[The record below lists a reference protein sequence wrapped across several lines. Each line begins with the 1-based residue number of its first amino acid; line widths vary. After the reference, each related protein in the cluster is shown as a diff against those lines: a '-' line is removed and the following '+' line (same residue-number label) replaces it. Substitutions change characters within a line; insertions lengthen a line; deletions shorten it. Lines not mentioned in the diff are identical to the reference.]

1 MNFREYREMIK
12 DLPYTDTLKYAQAYM
27 WLHPDRLPL
36 GLVSVRQDAPAII
49 KIPDMTTNGYGRKV
63 PVVSVSKDAFA
74 GHDELTDIILP
85 STLQSIP
92 AGAFAGCSKLKRIVI
107 PRKINIIREGTFSGC
122 EKLEDVYFEGSMEEW
137 KKINII
143 HDRHDIEFGELIPGT
158 PVLEIKE
165 ERLIHIPGND
175 ALLKADIHF
184 NCEISYLNC
193 DPKFELNIGGR
204 DVTDFFRTM

>member
-12 DLPYTDTLKYAQAYM
+12 DLPYTDTLKYTQAYM

-36 GLVSVRQDAPAII
+36 GLVSVGEDAPAII
-49 KIPDMTTNGYGRKV
+49 KIPDMTTNSYGRKV
-63 PVVSVSKDAFA
+63 PVVSVSRDAFQ
-74 GHDELTDIILP
+74 GQDKITDIILP

-92 AGAFAGCSKLKRIVI
+92 DGAFAGCSGLERIVI
-107 PRKINIIREGTFSGC
+107 PKKITSIGEGTFSGC
-122 EKLEDVYFEGSMEEW
+122 ESHKDVYFDGSMEEW

-143 HDRHDIEFGELIPGT
+143 HSKHEIEFGDLIPGT

-184 NCEISYLNC
+184 NCEISELNY
-193 DPKFELNIGGR
+193 DPKFELSVGSK
-204 DVTDFFRTM
+204 DVTNFFRTM

>member
-1 MNFREYREMIK
+1 MNFKEYREMIK
-12 DLPYTDTLKYAQAYM
+12 DLTYTDTLEYAQAYM

-36 GLVSVRQDAPAII
+36 RLVSVGKDAPAII
-49 KIPDMTTNGYGRKV
+49 KIPDMTINSYGRKV
-63 PVVSVSKDAFA
+63 PVVSVSRDAFA
-74 GHDELTDIILP
+74 GHEKITDIILP
-85 STLQSIP
+85 TTLQSIP
-92 AGAFAGCSKLKRIVI
+92 DGAFAGCSGLERIAI
-107 PRKINIIREGTFSGC
+107 PKKITSIREGTFSGC
-122 EKLEDVYFEGSMEEW
+122 ESLKDVYFEGSMEEW

-143 HDRHDIEFGELIPGT
+143 HSKHEIEFGDLIPGT

-184 NCEISYLNC
+184 NCEISELSY
-193 DPKFELNIGGR
+193 DPKFELSIGDQ